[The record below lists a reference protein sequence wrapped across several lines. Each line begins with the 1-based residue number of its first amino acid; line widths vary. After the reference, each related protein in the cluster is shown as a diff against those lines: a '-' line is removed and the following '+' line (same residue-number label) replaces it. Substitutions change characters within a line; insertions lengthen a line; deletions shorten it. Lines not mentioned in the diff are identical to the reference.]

1 LTKVQVIKLLS
12 VVLKVLQL
20 EKQNIDNILKLPLQG
35 HLTQPIFGPKSNIL
49 NIFAIAN

>member
-1 LTKVQVIKLLS
+1 

-35 HLTQPIFGPKSNIL
+35 HLTQPIFGPKSIL